1 VTNVKLCQTL
11 RQVLKPRAKLLLI
24 TSTSVEGVIE
34 KLYNAP
40 PLGPMKKTVLAVEH
54 EQLANDFAAWGS
66 WADAEYFGA

>member
-1 VTNVKLCQTL
+1 MTNVKLCQTL

-40 PLGPMKKTVLAVEH
+40 PLGPMKKTALAVEH